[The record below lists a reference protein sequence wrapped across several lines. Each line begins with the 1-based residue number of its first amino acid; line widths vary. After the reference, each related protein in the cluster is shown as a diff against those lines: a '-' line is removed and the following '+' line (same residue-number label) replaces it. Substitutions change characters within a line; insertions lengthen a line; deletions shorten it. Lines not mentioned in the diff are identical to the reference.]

1 MCHFYA
7 NPLSVFMPII
17 TVEDMPWVQ
26 SEHFEGI
33 RSMPSFRQHVENM
46 LEDGHHVG
54 ARQLL
59 ESNEHVLKLVETA
72 MKDRNAWISNL
83 LRCTQI
89 LVSLGIDK
97 NDFTD
102 TFIELMTDGIEL
114 NSEDSAVVDAVQK
127 LGPKQIISTMERVQ
141 VALTTNDGV
150 RTPTSDD
157 DRVSSQLA
165 ELVASAQR
173 TVATAEE
180 AGHTLRSQYSG
191 QTKVVRTTV
200 IAQRVQLSRDSA
212 TLTDTDKD
220 FTNTVDSFVALLRKE
235 CSCEP
240 ATGVPLHEI
249 WFYNSRTPYRD
260 VFVPKPRAVFER
272 SLTRPRD
279 YLGCDC
285 CDDAGNASALA
296 PPAAIL
302 YKLYQEAGALINVAD
317 LWTAFS
323 GIVGSD
329 EGDEEVDERG
339 TLALFYQGLAELRA
353 LGFVKGSKKKTDHV
367 AKVKWL

>member
-1 MCHFYA
+1 
-7 NPLSVFMPII
+7 
-17 TVEDMPWVQ
+17 
-26 SEHFEGI
+26 
-33 RSMPSFRQHVENM
+33 MPSFRQHVENK
-46 LEDGHHVG
+46 LEGGHYVY
-54 ARQLL
+54 AQQLL
-59 ESNEHVLKLVETA
+59 ESNEHVLRLIETA
-72 MKDRNAWISNL
+72 MKDRNVWISNL
-83 LRCTQI
+83 LRCVQI
-89 LVSLGIDK
+89 LVSLGISK

-102 TFIELMTDGIEL
+102 TFIEVMSEGIEL
-114 NSEDSAVVDAVQK
+114 KSEDTGVVDAVQK
-127 LGPKQIISTMERVQ
+127 LDPEQIISTIERVKA
-141 VALTTNDGV
+141 ALTTNDGV

-157 DRVSSQLA
+157 DRVSLQLA
-165 ELVASAQR
+165 ELVASAQQ
-173 TVATAEE
+173 TAAAAEE
-180 AGHTLRSQYSG
+180 EGHTLRSQYSG

-212 TLTDTDKD
+212 TLTDIDKD
-220 FTNTVDSFVALLRKE
+220 FTNIVDSFITLLQKE
-235 CSCEP
+235 CFCEP
-240 ATGVPLHEI
+240 ATSVPLHEI

-279 YLGCDC
+279 YLACDC
-285 CDDAGNASALA
+285 CDNGGNASALA

-302 YKLYQEAGALINVAD
+302 YKLYQEAGALVNVAD

-323 GIVGSD
+323 GLVGG
-329 EGDEEVDERG
+329 EERDEEVGERG

>member
-1 MCHFYA
+1 
-7 NPLSVFMPII
+7 
-17 TVEDMPWVQ
+17 
-26 SEHFEGI
+26 
-33 RSMPSFRQHVENM
+33 MPSFRKHVESK
-46 LEDGHHVG
+46 LEDGNHVD
-54 ARQLL
+54 ARRLL
-59 ESNEHVLKLVETA
+59 ESDEHVLGLVETA
-72 MKDRNAWISNL
+72 MKDRKVWISNL

-89 LVSLGIDK
+89 LVSLGTSK

-102 TFIELMTDGIEL
+102 TFVELMAEGIDL
-114 NSEDSAVVDAVQK
+114 NPEDSAVIDAVQK
-127 LGPKQIISTMERVQ
+127 LDPEQIITTMEGVQ
-141 VALTTNDGV
+141 AALTTNDGL
-150 RTPTSDD
+150 RTLTSDD
-157 DRVSSQLA
+157 DGVSSQLA
-165 ELVASAQR
+165 DLLASAQQ
-173 TVATAEE
+173 TVAAAEE
-180 AGHTLRSQYSG
+180 DGHTLRSQYSG

-212 TLTDTDKD
+212 TLTDTDKE
-220 FTNTVDSFVALLRKE
+220 FTNIVDSFVSLLQKE
-235 CSCEP
+235 CFCEP
-240 ATGVPLHEI
+240 ATSVPLHEV

-260 VFVPKPRAVFER
+260 VFVPKPHAVFER

-279 YLGCDC
+279 YLACDC

-323 GIVGSD
+323 GII
-329 EGDEEVDERG
+329 EGGEGNEEVDERG

-353 LGFVKGSKKKTDHV
+353 MGFVKPSKKKTDHV

>member
-7 NPLSVFMPII
+7 NPLSVFMHVTTI
-17 TVEDMPWVQ
+17 EDMPWVQ
-26 SEHFEGI
+26 PEHFEGL
-33 RSMPSFRQHVENM
+33 RSMPSFRKHVEDKI
-46 LEDGHHVG
+46 EDGYHID

-59 ESNEHVLKLVETA
+59 ESNEHVLKFVATA
-72 MKDRNAWISNL
+72 MKDRNVWIANL

-89 LVSLGIDK
+89 LVSLGTSN

-102 TFIELMTDGIEL
+102 TLIELMTEGIDL

-127 LGPKQIISTMERVQ
+127 LDPEQTISTMERVQ
-141 VALTTNDGV
+141 AALGTNDGV

-157 DRVSSQLA
+157 DNLSSQLA

-173 TVATAEE
+173 TMAAAEE
-180 AGHTLRSQYSG
+180 EGHTLRSQYSG

-220 FTNTVDSFVALLRKE
+220 FTNIVDSLVTLLQKE

-240 ATGVPLHEI
+240 AMSVPLHEI

-279 YLGCDC
+279 YLACDC
-285 CDDAGNASALA
+285 CDDTGNASALA

-302 YKLYQEAGALINVAD
+302 YKLYQEAGALVNVAD

-323 GIVGSD
+323 GIVGG
-329 EGDEEVDERG
+329 EQGDEEVDERG